1 MINIKEY
8 LDIKKQSW
16 AIKRKMNRLNKNE
29 DFEQFKNFFFKLA
42 DCDGFKICI
51 ITDEHK
57 KRYYGDNDRRLNFY
71 KIKPNENLKQR
82 PSMYDSQPYNYS
94 FILWDLFKENND
106 IIKDNKEYWNYYAIH
121 MFDGSDIPK
130 DYGLCIF
137 NLDQEEMDFFDS
149 LNVGFIKIYSD
160 DINAKY
166 FTFKEKIKD
175 DEKFNGVFISF
186 EDLYKNASKI
196 NKKMYEI
203 EDD

>member
-16 AIKRKMNRLNKNE
+16 ATKRKMNRLNNNG
-29 DFEQFKNFFFKLA
+29 DFEQFKNFFFKLS

-51 ITDEHK
+51 LNKNHE
-57 KRYYGDNDRRLNFY
+57 KRYYGTSNERLNFY

-82 PSMYDSQPYNYS
+82 PSMYNSQPYNYS
-94 FILWDLFKENND
+94 FILWDLFKEND
-106 IIKDNKEYWNYYAIH
+106 DLMKDNNEWWNRYAIH
-121 MFDGSDIPK
+121 MFDGSDIQK
-130 DYGLCIF
+130 DYILCIF
-137 NLDQEEMDFFDS
+137 NLDPEEINFFDS
-149 LNVGFIKIYSD
+149 LDIGFVKIYSENLD
-160 DINAKY
+160 SEY
-166 FTFKEKIKD
+166 FSFKEKIKD

-186 EDLYKNASKI
+186 EDLYKNAAKI

>member
-16 AIKRKMNRLNKNE
+16 VTKRKMNRLNNNG

-51 ITDEHK
+51 TDKDHGR
-57 KRYYGDNDRRLNFY
+57 RYYGDSDRKLNFY

-82 PSMYDSQPYNYS
+82 PSMYNSQPYNYS
-94 FILWDLFKENND
+94 FILWDLFKEND
-106 IIKDNKEYWNYYAIH
+106 DLIKDNNEYWNRYAIH
-121 MFDGSDIPK
+121 MFDESDIPK
-130 DYGLCIF
+130 DYELFIF
-137 NLDQEEMDFFDS
+137 NLDQEEIIFFDS
-149 LNVGFIKIYSD
+149 LDMGFVKIYSD
-160 DINAKY
+160 NVDAK
-166 FTFKEKIKD
+166 FLTFKEKIKN

-186 EDLYKNASKI
+186 EDLYKNAANI